1 MINQTTLQQYM
12 NKRVKKW
19 IKRVL
24 LCIVG
29 LFMALVLLLVALEW
43 LIPEEYGDR
52 FASWVA
58 ENVFSI
64 VDDEKA
70 YQDYVLVMDQY
81 GDQNYDR
88 ALYLCDS
95 LEGRTTMPQI
105 RLDQARGA
113 IYDAKEQYK
122 LAEFYYR
129 KSMEEYSG
137 TTADLPFY
145 SQSAHFLSNL
155 LYTKND
161 YEGALKVLMP
171 VIAHVKE
178 HEDYMF
184 MPDEE
189 LPRLYFDMGKNLVA
203 LGRYEE
209 GEQQYLEAIEA
220 YQRNKSRYDLDISG
234 VDFANDTAFY
244 ALKQTFS
251 LIASAS
257 YLDKGLYEQASSW
270 LEKSKENLRF
280 LQEHCD
286 TTKYAVAYRLF
297 RQQLTEARLLAHQ
310 GKSEEAEK
318 MFRQCLDADLDLKGS
333 GVIKREMARY
343 LLDTHQWQEAID
355 WYQKSD
361 SIYAT
366 QPTLDDITQ
375 MLVPQY
381 NAWRHMGNNQKAMV
395 MADSI
400 TSVIDSAVVRWRNS
414 DAMELAT
421 IYDTQGKEAQI
432 AQKQAALTRL
442 WWIGT
447 MIVLGLVILSFII
460 YTIYRRRIT
469 KMQAVQERIESE
481 LRIARDIQMSMVPS
495 VFPEREGL
503 DMYASMT
510 PAKEVG
516 GDLYGYLLM
525 GDKLYLAVG
534 DVSGK
539 GVPASLFMAQATRLF
554 LTLAKQGMMPAEICT
569 RINDAL
575 SGDDNENG
583 MFVTFWLGL
592 VDLKTGHLSFCNA
605 GHNPP
610 VIGGGEHQGEFL
622 DMKPNVPIG
631 LWPGLEF
638 EGEEIDSIKGRPL
651 FIYTDG
657 LNEAEN
663 PQQKQFG
670 EDRLLEFLRH
680 TPFDSTRQVIEAL
693 KAEVK
698 THRNGAEPN
707 DDLTMMCLRV
717 DDHYRYER

>member
-1 MINQTTLQQYM
+1 M

-24 LCIVG
+24 LWGIALPV
-29 LFMALVLLLVALEW
+29 ALVIALYVAIDCL
-43 LIPEEYGDR
+43 PDEYGDR
-52 FASWVA
+52 AANWCLSLF
-58 ENVFSI
+58 I
-64 VDDEKA
+64 PI
-70 YQDYVLVMDQY
+70 QDYEAASKDADLIFDQIK
-81 GDQNYDR
+81 QKNYEA
-88 ALYLCDS
+88 ALTLCDS
-95 LEGRTTMPQI
+95 LEGRSKLPATTLNDI
-105 RLDQARGA
+105 RAG
-113 IYDAKEQYK
+113 IYIQQKQDKVG
-122 LAEFYYR
+122 EFYFR
-129 KSMEEYSG
+129 KVLESFTGDDYELLDYA
-137 TTADLPFY
+137 TAGY
-145 SQSAHFLSNL
+145 HLSIL
-155 LYTKND
+155 LNAKND

-171 VIAHVKE
+171 VIATTKE
-178 HEDYMF
+178 HEANIL
-184 MPDEE
+184 MPYDKVST
-189 LPRLYFDMGKNLVA
+189 LLVAMGKNLVA
-203 LGRYEE
+203 LGRFDE
-209 GEQQYLEAIEA
+209 GEHQFQEAIEA
-220 YQRNKSRYDLDISG
+220 YKRNASRYVKYDITAS
-234 VDFANDTAFY
+234 VDFTNDTTYYDVRQGVA
-244 ALKQTFS
+244 AA
-251 LIASAS
+251 ASQA
-257 YLDKGLYEQASSW
+257 YLNKGLYERAATW
-270 LEKSKENLRF
+270 LEVSKEALSYI
-280 LQEHCD
+280 QEHCD
-286 TTKYAVAYRLF
+286 LARYNFDTRLF

-310 GKSEEAEK
+310 GKLEEAEK
-318 MFRQCLDADLDLKGS
+318 VFRQCYDCSRDMS
-333 GVIKREMARY
+333 EVVKRECAHY
-343 LLDTHQWQEAID
+343 LLETHQWQEAID
-355 WYQKSD
+355 LYHRSD
-361 SIYAT
+361 SSDTDST
-366 QPTLDDITQ
+366 QMTLDGITQ
-375 MLVPQY
+375 TLVPQY
-381 NAWRHMGNNQKAMV
+381 QAWRSMGNNQKAMV

-400 TSVIDSAVVRWRNS
+400 TSVLDSAIVRWRNS

-442 WWIGT
+442 WWIAT
-447 MIVLGLVILSFII
+447 MVVLGLVILSFII

-495 VFPEREGL
+495 LFPEREGL

-525 GDKLYLAVG
+525 GDKLYFAVG

-592 VDLKTGHLSFCNA
+592 LDLTTGHLDFCNA

-610 VIGGGEHQGEFL
+610 VIGGDEHHGEFL
-622 DMKPNVPIG
+622 DMIPNAPIG
-631 LWPGLEF
+631 LWPGLEY

-663 PQQKQFG
+663 PQREQFG
-670 EDRLLEFLRH
+670 DERLLEFLRNTH
-680 TPFDSTRQVIEAL
+680 FDTAQQVIEAL
-693 KAEVK
+693 KAEVE

-707 DDLTMMCLRV
+707 DDLTMMCLKV
-717 DDHYRYER
+717 ETL